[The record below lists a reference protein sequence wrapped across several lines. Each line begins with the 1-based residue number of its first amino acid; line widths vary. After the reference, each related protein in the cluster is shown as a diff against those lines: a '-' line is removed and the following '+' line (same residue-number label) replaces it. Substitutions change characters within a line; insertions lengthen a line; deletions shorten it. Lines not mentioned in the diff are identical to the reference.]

1 MTIAARLR
9 HRVQIQERIETQDSE
24 TGDVSFTWVPISLSL
39 STSTSSSEVAS
50 SIPAEV
56 LTGPGREYAG
66 AGTKQS
72 EADAR
77 INMRWFPGLTTA
89 MRIVWQG
96 KNYDITSIETDITA
110 RREYR
115 LRVKEGVSNGG

>member
-9 HRVQIQERIETQDSE
+9 HRVQIQERIEVQDSE
-24 TGDVSFTWVPISLSL
+24 TGDVSFTWAPISLSL
-39 STSTSSSEVAS
+39 STSTSSSEAAS
-50 SIPAEV
+50 SVPAEV
-56 LTGPGREYAG
+56 LTGAGREFSG

-72 EADAR
+72 ETDAR

-89 MRIVWQG
+89 MRIVWQSQ
-96 KNYDITSIETDITA
+96 NYDITSIETDITG

-115 LRVKEGVSNGG
+115 LRCKEGASNGG